1 MHYLLCVGYDV
12 AIGEGGE
19 VVKSLVMRQ
28 TFNDLL
34 VNTTFERDQYRRYSQ
49 AVIEYFFLNDV
60 TENLING
67 NDNSVLSK

>member
-19 VVKSLVMRQ
+19 VVESLVMRQ

-34 VNTTFERDQYRRYSQ
+34 VNTTFERDQYRRYSF
-49 AVIEYFFLNDV
+49 ITEYFFFNDV